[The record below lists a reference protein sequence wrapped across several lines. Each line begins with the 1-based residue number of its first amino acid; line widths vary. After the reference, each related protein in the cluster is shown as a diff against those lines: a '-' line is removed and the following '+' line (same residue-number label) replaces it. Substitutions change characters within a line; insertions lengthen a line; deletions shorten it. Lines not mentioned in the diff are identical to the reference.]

1 MAVQIKIFENVTL
14 MSDVL
19 LLCGLCRL
27 LGPVQLG
34 L

>member
-1 MAVQIKIFENVTL
+1 MAVQIKIVENVTL

-19 LLCGLCRL
+19 LLCSSGRL
-27 LGPVQLG
+27 IGPIQLG